1 MIDLHTHVLPGIDD
15 GPQSIEDALALA
27 RGLVA
32 DGVTHAV
39 LTPHVYAEHWPN
51 TRTSLLPHFE
61 KFKASLEALKIP
73 LRVSLGGEVRLN
85 DALLDLLDR
94 DEIPTLGVYQGLRT
108 MLLELP
114 DATIPLGSDKLA
126 RHLIAKGY
134 CPIIVHPERNKAVMA
149 RPEKLEPFV
158 AMGCQVQ
165 LTAASVIGEFGRSA
179 QQASD
184 ILLRNGWVNAIGSDC
199 HNMVRRTPKM
209 SQARQYLVVTMGQE
223 LARKLTHDHPAQL
236 CGLT

>member
-158 AMGCQVQ
+158 MMGCKIQ
-165 LTAASVIGEFGRSA
+165 LTAASVIGEFGKVAYQTAHVLISREC
-179 QQASD
+179 QLWWQV
-184 ILLRNGWVNAIGSDC
+184 I
-199 HNMVRRTPKM
+199 
-209 SQARQYLVVTMGQE
+209 VT
-223 LARKLTHDHPAQL
+223 T
-236 CGLT
+236 